1 MSERAE
7 VIFPLIILADAHFS
21 HDTPRNSCSIF
32 RSRAALRLEDLAL
45 RPRLISDVALPKAGG
60 SKRLRRASFR
70 ADMGNGMYTL
80 LRLPAE
86 MEELR
91 ENPAMIRSAAEE
103 LLRYES
109 PMQYTARMRRKN

>member
-1 MSERAE
+1 
-7 VIFPLIILADAHFS
+7 
-21 HDTPRNSCSIF
+21 
-32 RSRAALRLEDLAL
+32 
-45 RPRLISDVALPKAGG
+45 
-60 SKRLRRASFR
+60 
-70 ADMGNGMYTL
+70 MYTL

-91 ENPAMIRSAAEE
+91 ENPAMIRSAVEE